1 MKSIGDFGEKRN
13 QMRTNRKEGREMSK
27 VLISVDLNDEG
38 ILGRLAKIERL
49 ANELQSEIRWAQK
62 EMMHKE
68 TADPCEESAGR
79 N

>member
-1 MKSIGDFGEKRN
+1 
-13 QMRTNRKEGREMSK
+13 MSK

-62 EMMHKE
+62 EIMYKE
-68 TADPCEESAGR
+68 AADQCEDRREE
-79 N
+79 NE

>member
-1 MKSIGDFGEKRN
+1 
-13 QMRTNRKEGREMSK
+13 MSK

-49 ANELQSEIRWAQK
+49 ANELKSEIRWAQK
-62 EMMHKE
+62 EIMYKE

>member
-1 MKSIGDFGEKRN
+1 
-13 QMRTNRKEGREMSK
+13 MSK

-62 EMMHKE
+62 EIMYKE
-68 TADPCEESAGR
+68 TADPCEDRREE
-79 N
+79 NE